1 MPESFNEEPVVS
13 AKQYQQMNDHTAEDG
28 AGKKQREARTK
39 QTGVKRK
46 AKKHRKK
53 KQKEIEQSA
62 RDCSCKTCISMKMS
76 MQYEDYE
83 EMAQY
88 EDYEALVQF
97 ENNKVLPA
105 R

>member
-1 MPESFNEEPVVS
+1 MEQSEPQAYPVSSLDGPWVPVPPEARCDQQVNMPES
-13 AKQYQQMNDHTAEDG
+13 Y
-28 AGKKQREARTK
+28 
-39 QTGVKRK
+39 
-46 AKKHRKK
+46 RKK

>member
-1 MPESFNEEPVVS
+1 MEQSEPQAYPVSSLDSPWVSVRCDQQVNMPEFY
-13 AKQYQQMNDHTAEDG
+13 K
-28 AGKKQREARTK
+28 
-39 QTGVKRK
+39 
-46 AKKHRKK
+46 KK